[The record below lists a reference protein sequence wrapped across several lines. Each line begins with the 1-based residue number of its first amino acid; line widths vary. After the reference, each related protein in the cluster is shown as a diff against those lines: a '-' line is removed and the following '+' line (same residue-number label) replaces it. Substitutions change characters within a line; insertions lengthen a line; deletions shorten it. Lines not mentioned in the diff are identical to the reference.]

1 MAESQGQCW
10 PLDDPQHQLQTQG
23 GGSLLL
29 SLGPVAQSLGYP
41 PPNIWG
47 QPQVSYFWVEKARVQ
62 TCPKGTW
69 KHGRMPPTPEH
80 PVSTALELTRQ
91 GSLADVGAPVD
102 ECVPVL
108 GGKLDPAH
116 CTVKGQEAQGSL
128 GRTQRPD
135 SSPRSPRPRTGVI
148 SQAPVGREL
157 GVRPQKAACGYWN
170 SRDLE
175 YVRVGEKL
183 NKKMPVLGNGCPE
196 RWGRGAE
203 VQGQKPHCQFWW
215 CGLWRVSQPR

>member
-1 MAESQGQCW
+1 MGSSGRQQQVRVLAGVGVLAVAESQGQCW

-91 GSLADVGAPVD
+91 GSLAGVGAPVD

-108 GGKLDPAH
+108 GGKLGP
-116 CTVKGQEAQGSL
+116 
-128 GRTQRPD
+128 
-135 SSPRSPRPRTGVI
+135 
-148 SQAPVGREL
+148 
-157 GVRPQKAACGYWN
+157 
-170 SRDLE
+170 
-175 YVRVGEKL
+175 
-183 NKKMPVLGNGCPE
+183 CP
-196 RWGRGAE
+196 
-203 VQGQKPHCQFWW
+203 
-215 CGLWRVSQPR
+215 LYS